1 MPITLATRGSRT
13 QRTASQARSDARKW
27 PGSEVFRDRLSRLIQ
42 ETTGGS
48 RTAFA
53 GLIHVGTSHV
63 SKWCDGG
70 TAPGAEKLA
79 LMAQHTGV
87 CLNWLLGLVDRPMYL
102 GETREP
108 ADLDEDV
115 AAYVARELTLRLPLG
130 ELAGE
135 PMEWSVVGRRVL
147 NEAIDSIEPRAR
159 HIREVEGSRTN
170 MMRDTQA
177 MLDGVGDVW
186 IELQREGR
194 SDLDDAVGL
203 ILRHTEAAMDAADA
217 ELKAAMIAS
226 PAMLI
231 PRAPR

>member
-1 MPITLATRGSRT
+1 
-13 QRTASQARSDARKW
+13 
-27 PGSEVFRDRLSRLIQ
+27 
-42 ETTGGS
+42 
-48 RTAFA
+48 
-53 GLIHVGTSHV
+53 
-63 SKWCDGG
+63 
-70 TAPGAEKLA
+70 
-79 LMAQHTGV
+79 MAQHTGV